1 MYVVESNCARNLL
14 AGQRKDDTRL
24 RHLKGC
30 WSIRGGRETTE
41 SSGKDEK
48 GGYLRRSSTGDGWAY
63 LYLTSRPL
71 SLERDTRIAIICGNT
86 MTIENKEIFYKKWF
100 MYALTY
106 SFESFI
112 LFGEKPHELH
122 NFVVT
127 PFCRSR
133 GTTTGR
139 GF

>member
-1 MYVVESNCARNLL
+1 MVEYWGWVGLFISNKQA
-14 AGQRKDDTRL
+14 AK
-24 RHLKGC
+24 
-30 WSIRGGRETTE
+30 
-41 SSGKDEK
+41 
-48 GGYLRRSSTGDGWAY
+48 
-63 LYLTSRPL
+63 
-71 SLERDTRIAIICGNT
+71 DTRIAIICGNT

-139 GF
+139 GC